1 MWGGERKMRGDLE
14 FIGENYLKVETV
26 MQNLKPET

>member
-14 FIGENYLKVETV
+14 FIGKNYLKAETG
-26 MQNLKPET
+26 NKNKPET